1 MVRATWCLC
10 LLERRLLV
18 VIKCFVV
25 KFNPKGSITRLKARL
40 VAKGYVQTYGVDY
53 LDTFSP

>member
-1 MVRATWCLC
+1 MVRATGRLC

-25 KFNPKGSITRLKARL
+25 NFNPIGSITRLKARL
-40 VAKGYVQTYGVDY
+40 VAKGYAQTYGVHY